1 MNTPAAA
8 RRYTPV
14 WDRAGIVLSAL
25 CLIHCLGAPLAILYL
40 PALGLL
46 LAPAEDGVHAVLAT
60 IVPITA
66 LLAFVPGYRRHR
78 NPRILYAAGAGVG
91 AIVAAA
97 FLLPEKAGTS
107 AEALITAF
115 GGVLLIAAH
124 LRNHAFCR
132 RCPVCAPATAPGES
146 TTPVERTDR

>member
-1 MNTPAAA
+1 MNTSASA

-46 LAPAEDGVHAVLAT
+46 LVPAEDGVHAVLAMV
-60 IVPITA
+60 VPITA

-78 NPRILYAAGAGVG
+78 NPRILYAASAGVS
-91 AIVAAA
+91 AIVFAA
-97 FLLPEKAGTS
+97 FLLPEDADAA
-107 AEALITAF
+107 AETLITAL

-132 RCPVCAPATAPGES
+132 RCPVCAPATTLGES
-146 TTPVERTDR
+146 MTSVERADR